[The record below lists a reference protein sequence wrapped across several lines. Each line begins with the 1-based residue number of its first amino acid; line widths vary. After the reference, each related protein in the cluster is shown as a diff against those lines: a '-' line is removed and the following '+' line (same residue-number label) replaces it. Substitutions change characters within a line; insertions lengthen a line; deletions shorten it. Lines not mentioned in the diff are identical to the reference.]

1 MQRATLGKNGSEA
14 APQLHGRI
22 ARAFSSNSLVNTMEI
37 TAATQYILAA
47 AQSLGSKGYYKKSP
61 MTILG
66 LAGVLFCDKMD
77 YLMFRRKYLLG
88 A

>member
-14 APQLHGRI
+14 ASQLQDRI
-22 ARAFSSNSLVNTMEI
+22 ARAFSSNSLVNTMDM
-37 TAATQYILAA
+37 TAAIQYILTA
-47 AQSLGSKGYYKKSP
+47 AQSLGFQVYYKKSQ

-66 LAGVLFCDKMD
+66 LAGVLF
-77 YLMFRRKYLLG
+77 FENEQ